1 MRRLLSNESENR
13 RKLQLLSAIII
24 ITGYLILYAVFQI
37 TSDSEKHNISQEADK
52 VMDFLQS
59 SCQKYD
65 DYQLGNQVENLQN
78 LQLKAENLRRYLN
91 DIVLSSNDQLAQFE
105 EDQSLTGIWIL
116 DADLNTEYYADRDQ
130 MERSNLLEQ
139 ILSEDN
145 VANVQQYP
153 QKSYAERIVLD
164 DISYDYVI
172 ISREDRDGVI
182 ICYEDVTADD
192 EDMSEFSLN
201 SLLSGD
207 SFRNNAIIVITDGKQ
222 ILCSNAKEQVGR
234 MMEKCPAV
242 DIEDGEAS
250 DSDHGM
256 FQMNSNGDNWYGKH
270 GIYRDYYL
278 YVFYKD
284 SDVFSDRQ
292 PVVVITL
299 ALYIFGCLSLIILV
313 QYIRRSK
320 MKRKEKEYHLI
331 NVIASIYSA
340 NLALYPEDNIWKPIV
355 MSKRLEKVISHITQ
369 ADRML
374 DAFNRERVASAYQ
387 EAFGEFL
394 KLKDLEERLGDRRFI
409 GYTFEDVEGLWYQTL
424 LIPQKSEQDDH
435 KQIVMLVIRD
445 VSEQKR
451 KEMTYQEDLRV
462 TAEEAE
468 RANAVKT
475 DFLKRMSHD
484 IRTPING
491 IRGMVNVG
499 KNHIHDVDKID
510 ECLDEIM
517 RSSDMLV
524 DLVNNVLNMSKLESG
539 GIQLTEEAFDL
550 QEMLDDVKRFVNV
563 QAEQK
568 QISLQID
575 AAEVEHYHLIG
586 SPLHIR
592 QIFQN
597 IIENAVK
604 FNMDSG
610 SVNVVCRELA
620 SDEKNTVELE
630 MVCADTG
637 IGMSEEFQ
645 KHVFEAFVQ
654 EDTSARTTYS
664 GIGLG
669 LAITKKL
676 VNCMDG
682 EISFESERGIGTV
695 FTVKLPVQ
703 IDRAYYQLS
712 EKKDPLQ
719 VMKGLR
725 ILLVEDNELNMEIT
739 KYIMTEQG
747 AVVTEAWNGKEAVDI
762 YESCESGTFDVILM
776 DIMMPVMNGL
786 EAARCIRASEKED
799 AQSIP
804 IIAVSAN
811 AFDDDI
817 AQSLAAGMNMH
828 LAKPL
833 EFQKVIEAI
842 AALVVQ

>member
-1 MRRLLSNESENR
+1 MRRLLSNESKNR
-13 RKLQLLSAIII
+13 RKLQLLSAIMI

-37 TSDSEKHNISQEADK
+37 TSNSEKRNISQEADE
-52 VMDFLQS
+52 VLEFLQS

-78 LQLKAENLRRYLN
+78 LQLKAENLCRYLN

-145 VANVQQYP
+145 AANVQQYP

-164 DISYDYVI
+164 DSSYDYVI
-172 ISREDRDGVI
+172 IAREDRDGVI

-222 ILCSNAKEQVGR
+222 VLCSNAKEQVGR

-256 FQMNSNGDNWYGKH
+256 FQMTSNGDNWYGKH
-270 GIYRDYYL
+270 DIYREYYL

-292 PVVVITL
+292 PVVVMTL
-299 ALYIFGCLSLIILV
+299 ALYIFGCLSLTILA
-313 QYIRRSK
+313 QYIRRTK

-340 NLALYPEDNIWKPIV
+340 NLALYPEENIWKPIV

-374 DAFNRERVASAYQ
+374 DTFNRERVAPAYQ

-409 GYTFEDVEGLWYQTL
+409 GYTFEDVEGLWYQAL
-424 LIPQKSEQDDH
+424 LIPQKFEQDDH

-484 IRTPING
+484 MRTPING
-491 IRGMVNVG
+491 IRGLVNVG
-499 KNHIHDVDKID
+499 KNHIHDVDKIE

-550 QEMLDDVKRFVNV
+550 QEMLDDVERFVNV
-563 QAEQK
+563 QAERK
-568 QISLQID
+568 QISLQINS
-575 AAEVEHYHLIG
+575 AEVEHYHLIG

-610 SVNVVCRELA
+610 SVNVVCRELV
-620 SDEKNTVELE
+620 SDENTVELE

-645 KHVFEAFVQ
+645 KHVFEAFTQ

-676 VNCMDG
+676 VNCMNG
-682 EISFESERGIGTV
+682 EVSFESERGIGTV

-719 VMKGLR
+719 VMKGLQ

-739 KYIMTEQG
+739 EYMMTEQG
-747 AVVTEAWNGKEAVDI
+747 AVVTEAWNGKEAADI

-804 IIAVSAN
+804 IIALSAN

>member
-1 MRRLLSNESENR
+1 MRRLLSNESKNR
-13 RKLQLLSAIII
+13 RKLQLLSAIMI

-37 TSDSEKHNISQEADK
+37 TSNSEKRNISQEADE
-52 VMDFLQS
+52 VMEFLQS
-59 SCQKYD
+59 SCRKYD

-78 LQLKAENLRRYLN
+78 LQLKAENLCRYLN

-145 VANVQQYP
+145 AANVQQYP

-164 DISYDYVI
+164 DSSYDYVI
-172 ISREDRDGVI
+172 IAREDRDGVI

-222 ILCSNAKEQVGR
+222 VLCSNAKEQVGR

-270 GIYRDYYL
+270 DIYREYYL

-284 SDVFSDRQ
+284 SDVFSNRQ
-292 PVVVITL
+292 SVVVTTL
-299 ALYIFGCLSLIILV
+299 ALYIFGCLSLIILA
-313 QYIRRSK
+313 QYIRRTK

-340 NLALYPEDNIWKPIV
+340 NLALYPEENIWKPIV

-374 DAFNRERVASAYQ
+374 DTFNRERVAPAYQ

-409 GYTFEDVEGLWYQTL
+409 GYTFEDVEGLWYQAL
-424 LIPQKSEQDDH
+424 LIPQKFEQDDH

-484 IRTPING
+484 MRTPING
-491 IRGMVNVG
+491 IRGLANVG
-499 KNHIHDVDKID
+499 KNHIHDVDKIE

-550 QEMLDDVKRFVNV
+550 QEMLDDVERFVNV
-563 QAEQK
+563 QAERK
-568 QISLQID
+568 QISLQINS
-575 AAEVEHYHLIG
+575 AEVEHYHLIG

-610 SVNVVCRELA
+610 SVNVVCRELV
-620 SDEKNTVELE
+620 SDENTVELE

-645 KHVFEAFVQ
+645 KHVFEAFTQ

-676 VNCMDG
+676 VNCMNG
-682 EISFESERGIGTV
+682 EVSFESERGIGTV

-719 VMKGLR
+719 VMKGLQ

-739 KYIMTEQG
+739 EYMLTEQG
-747 AVVTEAWNGKEAVDI
+747 AVVTEAWNGKEAADI

-804 IIAVSAN
+804 IIALSAN

>member
-13 RKLQLLSAIII
+13 RKLQLLSAIMII
-24 ITGYLILYAVFQI
+24 IGYLILYAVFQI
-37 TSDSEKHNISQEADK
+37 TSNSEKHNISREADD
-52 VMDFLQS
+52 VMEFLQS

-65 DYQLGNQVENLQN
+65 DYQLGNQIENLQN
-78 LQLKAENLRRYLN
+78 LQLKAENLCRYLN

-116 DADLNTEYYADRDQ
+116 DADLNTEYYADHDQ
-130 MERSNLLEQ
+130 VERSNLLEQ

-145 VANVQQYP
+145 AANVLQYP

-172 ISREDRDGVI
+172 IAREDRDGVI
-182 ICYEDVTADD
+182 ICYEDVTTDD

-222 ILCSNAKEQVGR
+222 VLCSNAKEQVGR
-234 MMEKCPAV
+234 MMEKCPVAGL
-242 DIEDGEAS
+242 EDGEAS
-250 DSDHGM
+250 DYDHGM

-270 GIYRDYYL
+270 DIYREYYL

-292 PVVVITL
+292 PVMIITL
-299 ALYIFGCLSLIILV
+299 ALYVFGCLSLIILM
-313 QYIRRSK
+313 QYIKRSK

-340 NLALYPEDNIWKPIV
+340 NLALYPEENIWKPIV
-355 MSKRLEKVISHITQ
+355 MSKRLEKVIGHITQ

-374 DAFNRERVASAYQ
+374 DAFNRERVAPAYQ

-409 GYTFEDVEGLWYQTL
+409 GYTFEDVEGLWYQAL

-491 IRGMVNVG
+491 IRGLVNVG
-499 KNHIHDVDKID
+499 KSHIHDVDKID

-563 QAEQK
+563 QAERK

-620 SDEKNTVELE
+620 SDENIVELE

-682 EISFESERGIGTV
+682 EISFESKQGIGTV

-703 IDRAYYQLS
+703 IDRAYYQPA

-719 VMKGLR
+719 VMKGLQ

-762 YESCESGTFDVILM
+762 YESCKSGTFDVILM
-776 DIMMPVMNGL
+776 DIMMPVMNGV

-799 AQSIP
+799 AKSIP

>member
-1 MRRLLSNESENR
+1 MRRLLSNESKNR

-24 ITGYLILYAVFQI
+24 ITGYLILYVVFQI
-37 TSDSEKHNISQEADK
+37 TSNSEKHNISQEADE
-52 VMDFLQS
+52 VLEFLQS

-65 DYQLGNQVENLQN
+65 DYQLGNQVDNLQN
-78 LQLKAENLRRYLN
+78 LQLKAENLCRYLN

-164 DISYDYVI
+164 DSSYDYVI
-172 ISREDRDGVI
+172 IAREDRDGVI

-222 ILCSNAKEQVGR
+222 VLCSNAKEQVGR

-270 GIYRDYYL
+270 DIYREYYL

-292 PVVVITL
+292 PIMVMTL
-299 ALYIFGCLSLIILV
+299 ALYVFGCLSLIILV

-374 DAFNRERVASAYQ
+374 DTFNRERVAPAYQ

-409 GYTFEDVEGLWYQTL
+409 GYTFEDVEGIWYQAL
-424 LIPQKSEQDDH
+424 LIPQKFEQDEH

-491 IRGMVNVG
+491 IRGLVNVG
-499 KNHIHDVDKID
+499 KNHIHDVDKIE

-550 QEMLDDVKRFVNV
+550 QEMLDDVKRFVNM
-563 QAEQK
+563 QAERK
-568 QISLQID
+568 QISLQINST
-575 AAEVEHYHLIG
+575 EVEHYHLIG

-620 SDEKNTVELE
+620 RDENTVELE

-719 VMKGLR
+719 VMKGLQ

-739 KYIMTEQG
+739 EYMLTEQG
-747 AVVTEAWNGKEAVDI
+747 AVVTEAWNGKEAADI

>member
-13 RKLQLLSAIII
+13 RKLQLLSVIMI

-37 TSDSEKHNISQEADK
+37 TSNSEKHNISREADD
-52 VMDFLQS
+52 VMEFLQS

-78 LQLKAENLRRYLN
+78 LQLKAENLCRYLN

-116 DADLNTEYYADRDQ
+116 DANLNTEYYADHDQ
-130 MERSNLLEQ
+130 VERSNLLEQ

-222 ILCSNAKEQVGR
+222 VLCSNAKEQVGR
-234 MMEKCPAV
+234 MMEKCPAAN
-242 DIEDGEAS
+242 IEDGEAS
-250 DSDHGM
+250 YSDYGM

-270 GIYRDYYL
+270 DIYREYYL

-292 PVVVITL
+292 SVMIITL
-299 ALYIFGCLSLIILV
+299 ALYVFGCLSLIILV
-313 QYIRRSK
+313 QYIRKSK

-340 NLALYPEDNIWKPIV
+340 NLALYPEENIWKPIV

-374 DAFNRERVASAYQ
+374 DTFNRERVAPAYQ

-409 GYTFEDVEGLWYQTL
+409 GYTFEDVEGLWYQAL
-424 LIPQKSEQDDH
+424 LIPQKFEQDDH

-491 IRGMVNVG
+491 IRGLVNVG
-499 KNHIHDVDKID
+499 KKHIHDVDKIE

-550 QEMLDDVKRFVNV
+550 QEMLNDVERFVNV
-563 QAEQK
+563 QAERK
-568 QISLQID
+568 QISLQINST
-575 AAEVEHYHLIG
+575 EVEHYHLIG

-620 SDEKNTVELE
+620 RDENTVELE

-703 IDRAYYQLS
+703 IDRTYYQLS
-712 EKKDPLQ
+712 EKKDPSQ

-739 KYIMTEQG
+739 KYMMTEQG
-747 AVVTEAWNGKEAVDI
+747 AVVTEAWNGKEAADI

-786 EAARCIRASEKED
+786 EAARCIRASEKAD

-804 IIAVSAN
+804 IIAISAN
-811 AFDDDI
+811 AFGDDI
-817 AQSLAAGMNMH
+817 AQSMAAGMNMH

>member
-13 RKLQLLSAIII
+13 RKLQLLSAIMI

-37 TSDSEKHNISQEADK
+37 TSNSEKHNISREADD
-52 VMDFLQS
+52 VMEFLQS

-65 DYQLGNQVENLQN
+65 DYQLGNQIENLQN
-78 LQLKAENLRRYLN
+78 LQLKAENLCRYLN

-116 DADLNTEYYADRDQ
+116 DADLNTEYYADQDQ
-130 MERSNLLEQ
+130 VERSNLLEQ

-145 VANVQQYP
+145 AANVLQYP

-172 ISREDRDGVI
+172 IAREDRDGVI
-182 ICYEDVTADD
+182 ICYEDVTTDD

-207 SFRNNAIIVITDGKQ
+207 SFRNNAIIVVTDGKQ
-222 ILCSNAKEQVGR
+222 VLCSNAKEQVGR
-234 MMEKCPAV
+234 MMEKCPAA

-250 DSDHGM
+250 DSDYGM

-270 GIYRDYYL
+270 DIYREYYL

-292 PVVVITL
+292 PVMIITL
-299 ALYIFGCLSLIILV
+299 ALYVFGCLSLIILM
-313 QYIRRSK
+313 QYIKRSK

-340 NLALYPEDNIWKPIV
+340 NLALYPEENIWKPIV
-355 MSKRLEKVISHITQ
+355 MSKRLEKVIGHITQ

-374 DAFNRERVASAYQ
+374 DAFNRERVAPAYQ

-409 GYTFEDVEGLWYQTL
+409 GYTFEDVEGLWYQAL
-424 LIPQKSEQDDH
+424 LIPQKYEQDNH

-451 KEMTYQEDLRV
+451 KEMTYQEELRV

-475 DFLKRMSHD
+475 DFLRRMSHD

-491 IRGMVNVG
+491 IRGLVNVG
-499 KNHIHDVDKID
+499 KNHIHDVDKIE

-563 QAEQK
+563 QAERK

-610 SVNVVCRELA
+610 SINVVCRELA
-620 SDEKNTVELE
+620 SDENIAELE

-676 VNCMDG
+676 VNCMNG
-682 EISFESERGIGTV
+682 EISFESKQGIGTV

-703 IDRAYYQLS
+703 IDRAYYQLA

-719 VMKGLR
+719 VMKGLQ

-739 KYIMTEQG
+739 EYIMTEQG

-786 EAARCIRASEKED
+786 EAARCIRESEKED

-804 IIAVSAN
+804 IIAISAN
-811 AFDDDI
+811 AFNDDI

>member
-1 MRRLLSNESENR
+1 MHRLLSNESENR
-13 RKLQLLSAIII
+13 RKLQLLSAIMI

-37 TSDSEKHNISQEADK
+37 TSNSEKHNISQEADE
-52 VMDFLQS
+52 VLEFLQS

-78 LQLKAENLRRYLN
+78 LQLKAENLCRYLN

-116 DADLNTEYYADRDQ
+116 DADLNTEYYADQDQ
-130 MERSNLLEQ
+130 VERSNLLEQ

-145 VANVQQYP
+145 AANVLQYP

-172 ISREDRDGVI
+172 IAREDRDGVI
-182 ICYEDVTADD
+182 ICYEEVTTDD

-222 ILCSNAKEQVGR
+222 VLCSNAKEQVGR
-234 MMEKCPAV
+234 MMEKCPAAN
-242 DIEDGEAS
+242 IEDGEAS
-250 DSDHGM
+250 DSDYGM

-270 GIYRDYYL
+270 DIYREYYL

-292 PVVVITL
+292 SVMIITL
-299 ALYIFGCLSLIILV
+299 ALYVFGCLSLIILV
-313 QYIRRSK
+313 QYIRKSK

-340 NLALYPEDNIWKPIV
+340 NLALYPEENIWKPIV

-374 DAFNRERVASAYQ
+374 DTFNRERVAPAYQ

-394 KLKDLEERLGDRRFI
+394 KLKDLKERLGDRRFI
-409 GYTFEDVEGLWYQTL
+409 GYTFEDVEGLWYQAL
-424 LIPQKSEQDDH
+424 LIPQKYEQDNH

-491 IRGMVNVG
+491 IRGLVNVG
-499 KNHIHDVDKID
+499 KNHIHDVDKIA

-550 QEMLDDVKRFVNV
+550 QEMLNDVERFVNV
-563 QAEQK
+563 QAERK
-568 QISLQID
+568 QISLQINST
-575 AAEVEHYHLIG
+575 EVEHYHLIG

-620 SDEKNTVELE
+620 RDENTVELE

-676 VNCMDG
+676 VNCMNG
-682 EISFESERGIGTV
+682 EISFESKQGIGTV

-703 IDRAYYQLS
+703 IDRAYYQLA

-719 VMKGLR
+719 VMKGLQ

-739 KYIMTEQG
+739 EYIMTEQG

-786 EAARCIRASEKED
+786 EAARCIRESEKED

-804 IIAVSAN
+804 IIAISAN
-811 AFDDDI
+811 AFNDDI

>member
-1 MRRLLSNESENR
+1 MRRLLSNESKNR
-13 RKLQLLSAIII
+13 RKLQLLSAIMI

-37 TSDSEKHNISQEADK
+37 TSNSEKRNISQEADE
-52 VMDFLQS
+52 VLEFLQS

-78 LQLKAENLRRYLN
+78 LQLKAENLCRYLN
-91 DIVLSSNDQLAQFE
+91 DIVLSSNDQLVQFE

-130 MERSNLLEQ
+130 VERSNLLEQ

-172 ISREDRDGVI
+172 IAREDRDGVI

-222 ILCSNAKEQVGR
+222 VLCSNAKEQVGR

-256 FQMNSNGDNWYGKH
+256 FQMTSNGDNWYGKH
-270 GIYRDYYL
+270 DIYREYYL

-292 PVVVITL
+292 PVVVMTL
-299 ALYIFGCLSLIILV
+299 ALYIFGCLSLTILA
-313 QYIRRSK
+313 QYIRRTK

-340 NLALYPEDNIWKPIV
+340 NLALYPEENIWKPIV
-355 MSKRLEKVISHITQ
+355 ISKRLEKVISHITQ

-374 DAFNRERVASAYQ
+374 DTFNRERVAPAYQ

-409 GYTFEDVEGLWYQTL
+409 GYTFEDVEGLWYQAL
-424 LIPQKSEQDDH
+424 LIPQKFEQDDH

-484 IRTPING
+484 MRTPING
-491 IRGMVNVG
+491 IRGLANVG
-499 KNHIHDVDKID
+499 KNHIHDVDKIE

-550 QEMLDDVKRFVNV
+550 QEMLDDVERFVNV
-563 QAEQK
+563 QAERK
-568 QISLQID
+568 QISLQINS
-575 AAEVEHYHLIG
+575 AEVEHYHLIG

-610 SVNVVCRELA
+610 SVNVVCREFV
-620 SDEKNTVELE
+620 SDENTVELE

-645 KHVFEAFVQ
+645 KHVFEAFTQ

-676 VNCMDG
+676 VNCMNG
-682 EISFESERGIGTV
+682 EVSFESERGIGTV

-719 VMKGLR
+719 VMKGLQ

-739 KYIMTEQG
+739 EYMMTEQG
-747 AVVTEAWNGKEAVDI
+747 AVVTEAWNGKEAADI

-804 IIAVSAN
+804 IIALSAN

>member
-1 MRRLLSNESENR
+1 MRRLLSNESKNR
-13 RKLQLLSAIII
+13 RKLQLLSAIMI

-37 TSDSEKHNISQEADK
+37 TSNSEKRNISQEADE
-52 VMDFLQS
+52 VLEFLQS

-78 LQLKAENLRRYLN
+78 LQLKAENLCRYLN

-130 MERSNLLEQ
+130 VERSNLLEQ

-164 DISYDYVI
+164 DSSYDYVI
-172 ISREDRDGVI
+172 IAREDRDGVI

-222 ILCSNAKEQVGR
+222 VLCSNAKEQVGR

-256 FQMNSNGDNWYGKH
+256 FQMTSNGDNWYGKH
-270 GIYRDYYL
+270 DIYREYYL

-292 PVVVITL
+292 PVVVMTL
-299 ALYIFGCLSLIILV
+299 ALYIFGCLSLTILA
-313 QYIRRSK
+313 QYIRRTK

-340 NLALYPEDNIWKPIV
+340 NLALYPEENIWKPIV

-374 DAFNRERVASAYQ
+374 DTFNRERVAPAYQ

-409 GYTFEDVEGLWYQTL
+409 GYTFEDVEGLWYQAL
-424 LIPQKSEQDDH
+424 LIPQKFEQDDH

-484 IRTPING
+484 MRTPING
-491 IRGMVNVG
+491 IRGLANVG
-499 KNHIHDVDKID
+499 KNHIHDVDKIE

-550 QEMLDDVKRFVNV
+550 QEMLDDVERFVNV
-563 QAEQK
+563 QAERK
-568 QISLQID
+568 QISLQINS
-575 AAEVEHYHLIG
+575 AEVEHYHLIG

-610 SVNVVCRELA
+610 SVNVVCREFV
-620 SDEKNTVELE
+620 SDENTVELE

-645 KHVFEAFVQ
+645 KHVFEAFTQ

-676 VNCMDG
+676 VNCMNG
-682 EISFESERGIGTV
+682 EVSFESERGIGTV

-719 VMKGLR
+719 VMKGLQ

-739 KYIMTEQG
+739 EYMMTEQG
-747 AVVTEAWNGKEAVDI
+747 AVVTEAWNGKEAADI
-762 YESCESGTFDVILM
+762 YESCESGKFDVILM

-804 IIAVSAN
+804 IIALSAN

>member
-1 MRRLLSNESENR
+1 MRRLQSNESKNR
-13 RKLQLLSAIII
+13 RKLQLLSAIMI

-37 TSDSEKHNISQEADK
+37 TSNSEKRNISQKADE
-52 VMDFLQS
+52 VLEFLQS

-65 DYQLGNQVENLQN
+65 DYQLGNQVESLQN
-78 LQLKAENLRRYLN
+78 LQLKAENLCRYLN

-145 VANVQQYP
+145 VANVQKYP

-172 ISREDRDGVI
+172 IAREDRDGVI

-192 EDMSEFSLN
+192 DDMSEFSLN

-207 SFRNNAIIVITDGKQ
+207 SFRNNAIIVVTDGKQ
-222 ILCSNAKEQVGR
+222 VLCSNAKEQVGQ
-234 MMEKCPAV
+234 MMEKCPAA
-242 DIEDGEAS
+242 DIENGEAS

-270 GIYRDYYL
+270 DIYRDYYL

-284 SDVFSDRQ
+284 SDVFCDRQ

-299 ALYIFGCLSLIILV
+299 ALYVFGCLSLIILV

-340 NLALYPEDNIWKPIV
+340 NLALYPEENIWKPIV

-374 DAFNRERVASAYQ
+374 DTFNRERVAPAYQ
-387 EAFGEFL
+387 KAFGEFL

-409 GYTFEDVEGLWYQTL
+409 GYTFEDVEGLWYQAL
-424 LIPQKSEQDDH
+424 LIPQKYEQDDH

-451 KEMTYQEDLRV
+451 KEMTYQEELRV

-475 DFLKRMSHD
+475 DFLRRMSHD

-491 IRGMVNVG
+491 IRGLVNVS
-499 KNHIHDVDKID
+499 KNHIHDVDKIE

-550 QEMLDDVKRFVNV
+550 QEMLDDVERFVNV
-563 QAEQK
+563 QAERK
-568 QISLQID
+568 QISLQIN

-610 SVNVVCRELA
+610 SVNVVCRELV
-620 SDEKNTVELE
+620 SDENTVELE

-645 KHVFEAFVQ
+645 KHVFEAFTQ

-676 VNCMDG
+676 VNCMNG

-739 KYIMTEQG
+739 EYMMTEQG
-747 AVVTEAWNGKEAVDI
+747 AVVTEAWNGKEAADI
-762 YESCESGTFDVILM
+762 YESCEAGTFDVILM

-786 EAARCIRASEKED
+786 EAARCIRASEKAD

-804 IIAVSAN
+804 IIAISAN
-811 AFDDDI
+811 AFGDDI
-817 AQSLAAGMNMH
+817 AQSMAAGMNMH

>member
-13 RKLQLLSAIII
+13 RKLQLLSAIMII
-24 ITGYLILYAVFQI
+24 IGYLILYTVFQI
-37 TSDSEKHNISQEADK
+37 TSNSEKHSISREADD
-52 VMDFLQS
+52 VMEFLQS

-65 DYQLGNQVENLQN
+65 DYQLGNQIENLQN
-78 LQLKAENLRRYLN
+78 LQLKAENLCRYLN
-91 DIVLSSNDQLAQFE
+91 DIVLSSNDQVTQFE

-116 DADLNTEYYADRDQ
+116 DADLNTEYYADQDQ
-130 MERSNLLEQ
+130 VERSNLLEQ

-145 VANVQQYP
+145 AANVLQYP

-172 ISREDRDGVI
+172 IAREDRDGVI
-182 ICYEDVTADD
+182 ICYEDVTTDD

-222 ILCSNAKEQVGR
+222 VLCSNAKEQVGR
-234 MMEKCPAV
+234 MMEKCPAAN
-242 DIEDGEAS
+242 IEDGEAS
-250 DSDHGM
+250 DSDYGM

-270 GIYRDYYL
+270 DIYREYYL

-292 PVVVITL
+292 PVMIITL
-299 ALYIFGCLSLIILV
+299 ALYVFGCLSLIILM
-313 QYIRRSK
+313 QYIKRSK

-340 NLALYPEDNIWKPIV
+340 NLALYPEENIWKPIV
-355 MSKRLEKVISHITQ
+355 MSKRLEKVIGHITQ

-374 DAFNRERVASAYQ
+374 DAFNRERVAPAYQ

-409 GYTFEDVEGLWYQTL
+409 GYTFEDVEGLWYQAL
-424 LIPQKSEQDDH
+424 LIPQKFEQDDH

-491 IRGMVNVG
+491 IRGLVNVG
-499 KNHIHDVDKID
+499 KNHIHDVDKIE

-550 QEMLDDVKRFVNV
+550 QEMLNDVERFVNV

-620 SDEKNTVELE
+620 SDENIVELE

-682 EISFESERGIGTV
+682 EISFESKQGIGTV

-703 IDRAYYQLS
+703 IDRAYYQPA

-719 VMKGLR
+719 VMKGLQ

-762 YESCESGTFDVILM
+762 YESCKSGTFDVILM
-776 DIMMPVMNGL
+776 DIMMPVMNGV

-799 AQSIP
+799 AKSIP

>member
-1 MRRLLSNESENR
+1 MRRLLSNESKNR
-13 RKLQLLSAIII
+13 RKLQLLSAIMI

-37 TSDSEKHNISQEADK
+37 TSNSEKRNISQEADE
-52 VMDFLQS
+52 VLEFLQS

-78 LQLKAENLRRYLN
+78 LQLKAENLCRYLN

-130 MERSNLLEQ
+130 VERSNLLEQ

-164 DISYDYVI
+164 DSSYDYVI
-172 ISREDRDGVI
+172 IAREDRDGVI

-222 ILCSNAKEQVGR
+222 VLCSNAKEQVGR

-256 FQMNSNGDNWYGKH
+256 FQMTSNGDNWYGKH
-270 GIYRDYYL
+270 DIYREYYL

-284 SDVFSDRQ
+284 SDVFSNRQ
-292 PVVVITL
+292 SVVVMTL
-299 ALYIFGCLSLIILV
+299 ALYVFGCLSLIILA
-313 QYIRRSK
+313 QYIRRTK

-340 NLALYPEDNIWKPIV
+340 NLALYPEENIWKPIV

-374 DAFNRERVASAYQ
+374 DTFNRERVAPAYQ

-409 GYTFEDVEGLWYQTL
+409 GYTFEDVEGLWYQAL
-424 LIPQKSEQDDH
+424 LIPQKFEQDDH

-484 IRTPING
+484 MRTPING
-491 IRGMVNVG
+491 IRGLANVG
-499 KNHIHDVDKID
+499 KNHIHDVDKIE

-550 QEMLDDVKRFVNV
+550 QEMLDDVERFVNV
-563 QAEQK
+563 QAERK
-568 QISLQID
+568 QISLQINS
-575 AAEVEHYHLIG
+575 AEVEHYHLIG

-610 SVNVVCRELA
+610 SVNVVCREFV
-620 SDEKNTVELE
+620 SDENTVELE

-645 KHVFEAFVQ
+645 KHVFEAFTQ

-676 VNCMDG
+676 VNCMNG
-682 EISFESERGIGTV
+682 EVSFESERGIGTV

-719 VMKGLR
+719 VMKGLQ

-739 KYIMTEQG
+739 EYMMTEQG
-747 AVVTEAWNGKEAVDI
+747 AVVTEAWNGKEAADI

-804 IIAVSAN
+804 IIALSAN

>member
-13 RKLQLLSAIII
+13 RKLQLLSAIMII
-24 ITGYLILYAVFQI
+24 IGYLILYAVFQI
-37 TSDSEKHNISQEADK
+37 TSNSEKHNISREADD
-52 VMDFLQS
+52 VMEFLQS

-65 DYQLGNQVENLQN
+65 DYQLGNQIENLQN
-78 LQLKAENLRRYLN
+78 LQLKAENLCRYLN

-116 DADLNTEYYADRDQ
+116 DADLNTEYYADHDQ
-130 MERSNLLEQ
+130 VERSNLLEQ

-145 VANVQQYP
+145 AANVLQYP

-172 ISREDRDGVI
+172 IAREDRDGVI
-182 ICYEDVTADD
+182 ICYEDVTTDD

-222 ILCSNAKEQVGR
+222 VLCSNAKEQVGR
-234 MMEKCPAV
+234 MMEKCPVAG
-242 DIEDGEAS
+242 IEDGEAS
-250 DSDHGM
+250 DYDHGM

-270 GIYRDYYL
+270 DIYREYYL

-292 PVVVITL
+292 PVMIITL
-299 ALYIFGCLSLIILV
+299 ALYVFGCLSLIILM
-313 QYIRRSK
+313 QYIKRSK

-340 NLALYPEDNIWKPIV
+340 NLALYPEENIWKPIV
-355 MSKRLEKVISHITQ
+355 MSKRLEKVIGHITQ

-374 DAFNRERVASAYQ
+374 DAFNRERVAPAYQ

-409 GYTFEDVEGLWYQTL
+409 GYTFEDVEGLWYQAL

-491 IRGMVNVG
+491 IRGLVNVG

-563 QAEQK
+563 QAERK

-620 SDEKNTVELE
+620 SDENIVELE

-682 EISFESERGIGTV
+682 EISFESKQGIGTV

-703 IDRAYYQLS
+703 IDRAYYQPA

-719 VMKGLR
+719 VMKGLQ

-762 YESCESGTFDVILM
+762 YESCKSGTFDVILM
-776 DIMMPVMNGL
+776 DIMMPVMNGV

-799 AQSIP
+799 AKSIP

>member
-1 MRRLLSNESENR
+1 MRRLLSNESKNR

-24 ITGYLILYAVFQI
+24 ITGYLILYVVFQI
-37 TSDSEKHNISQEADK
+37 TSNSEKHNISQEADE
-52 VMDFLQS
+52 VLEFLQS

-65 DYQLGNQVENLQN
+65 DYQLGNQVDNLQN
-78 LQLKAENLRRYLN
+78 LQLKAENLCRYLN

-164 DISYDYVI
+164 DSSYDYVI
-172 ISREDRDGVI
+172 IAREDRDGVI

-222 ILCSNAKEQVGR
+222 VLCSNAKEQVGR

-270 GIYRDYYL
+270 DIYREYYL

-292 PVVVITL
+292 PIMVMTL
-299 ALYIFGCLSLIILV
+299 ALYVFGCLSLIILV

-369 ADRML
+369 ADQML
-374 DAFNRERVASAYQ
+374 DTFNRERVAPAYQ

-409 GYTFEDVEGLWYQTL
+409 GYTFEDVEGLWYQAL
-424 LIPQKSEQDDH
+424 LIPQKFEQDDH

-491 IRGMVNVG
+491 IRGLVNVG
-499 KNHIHDVDKID
+499 KNHIHDVDKIE

-550 QEMLDDVKRFVNV
+550 QEMLDDVKRFVNM
-563 QAEQK
+563 QAERK
-568 QISLQID
+568 QISLQINST
-575 AAEVEHYHLIG
+575 EVEHYHLIG

-620 SDEKNTVELE
+620 RDENTVELE

-703 IDRAYYQLS
+703 IDRTYYQLS
-712 EKKDPLQ
+712 EKKDPSQ

-739 KYIMTEQG
+739 KYMMTEQG
-747 AVVTEAWNGKEAVDI
+747 AVVTEAWNGKEATDI

>member
-37 TSDSEKHNISQEADK
+37 TSDSEKHNISQKADE
-52 VMDFLQS
+52 VLEFLQS

-65 DYQLGNQVENLQN
+65 DYQLGNQVESLQN
-78 LQLKAENLRRYLN
+78 LQLKAENLCRYLN

-355 MSKRLEKVISHITQ
+355 MSKRLEKVIGHITQ

>member
-37 TSDSEKHNISQEADK
+37 TSDSEKHNISQEADE
-52 VMDFLQS
+52 VMNFLQS

-116 DADLNTEYYADRDQ
+116 DANLNTEYYADHDQ
-130 MERSNLLEQ
+130 VERSNLLEQ

-145 VANVQQYP
+145 AANVLRYP

-172 ISREDRDGVI
+172 IAREDRDGVI

-207 SFRNNAIIVITDGKQ
+207 SFRNNAIIVITDGKR

-234 MMEKCPAV
+234 MMEKCPVA

-250 DSDHGM
+250 DSDYGM

-270 GIYRDYYL
+270 DIYREYYL

-292 PVVVITL
+292 PIMIMTL
-299 ALYIFGCLSLIILV
+299 ALYVFGCLSLIILV
-313 QYIRRSK
+313 QYIKRSK

-340 NLALYPEDNIWKPIV
+340 NLALYPEENIWKPIV
-355 MSKRLEKVISHITQ
+355 MSKRLEKVIGHITQ

-374 DAFNRERVASAYQ
+374 DAFNREQVAPAYQ

-620 SDEKNTVELE
+620 SDENTVELE
-630 MVCADTG
+630 MVCTDTG

-682 EISFESERGIGTV
+682 EISFESKQGIGTV

-703 IDRAYYQLS
+703 IDRAYYQLA

-719 VMKGLR
+719 VMKGLQ

>member
-1 MRRLLSNESENR
+1 MRRLLSNESKNR
-13 RKLQLLSAIII
+13 RKLQLLSAIMI

-37 TSDSEKHNISQEADK
+37 TSNSEKRNISQKADE
-52 VMDFLQS
+52 VLEFLQS

-65 DYQLGNQVENLQN
+65 DYQLGNQVESLQN
-78 LQLKAENLRRYLN
+78 LQLKAENLCRYLN

-145 VANVQQYP
+145 VANVQKYP

-172 ISREDRDGVI
+172 IAREDRDGVI

-192 EDMSEFSLN
+192 DDMSEFSLN

-207 SFRNNAIIVITDGKQ
+207 SFRNNAIIVVTDGKQ
-222 ILCSNAKEQVGR
+222 VLCSNAKEQVGQ
-234 MMEKCPAV
+234 MMEKCPAA

-270 GIYRDYYL
+270 DIYRDYYL

-284 SDVFSDRQ
+284 SDVFCDRQ

-299 ALYIFGCLSLIILV
+299 ALYVFGCLSLIILV

-340 NLALYPEDNIWKPIV
+340 NLALYPEENIWKPIV

-374 DAFNRERVASAYQ
+374 DTFNRERVAPAYQ

-394 KLKDLEERLGDRRFI
+394 KLKDLKERLGDRRFI
-409 GYTFEDVEGLWYQTL
+409 GYTFEDVEGLWYQAL
-424 LIPQKSEQDDH
+424 LIPQKYEQDDH

-451 KEMTYQEDLRV
+451 KEMTYQEELRV

-475 DFLKRMSHD
+475 DFLRRMSHD

-491 IRGMVNVG
+491 IRGLVNVG
-499 KNHIHDVDKID
+499 KNHIHDVDKIE

-550 QEMLDDVKRFVNV
+550 QEMLDDVERFVNV
-563 QAEQK
+563 QAERK
-568 QISLQID
+568 QISLQINS
-575 AAEVEHYHLIG
+575 AEVEHYHLIG

-610 SVNVVCRELA
+610 SVNVVCRELV
-620 SDEKNTVELE
+620 SDENTVELE

-645 KHVFEAFVQ
+645 KHVFEAFTQ

-676 VNCMDG
+676 VNCMNG

-739 KYIMTEQG
+739 EYMMTEQG
-747 AVVTEAWNGKEAVDI
+747 AVVTEAWNGKEAADI
-762 YESCESGTFDVILM
+762 YESCEAGTFDVILM

-786 EAARCIRASEKED
+786 EAARCIRASEKAD

-804 IIAVSAN
+804 IIAISAN
-811 AFDDDI
+811 AFGDDI
-817 AQSLAAGMNMH
+817 AQSMAAGMNMH

>member
-13 RKLQLLSAIII
+13 RKLQLLSAIMI

-37 TSDSEKHNISQEADK
+37 TSNSEKHNISREADD
-52 VMDFLQS
+52 VMEFLQS

-65 DYQLGNQVENLQN
+65 DYQLGNQIENLQN
-78 LQLKAENLRRYLN
+78 LQLKAENLCRYLN

-116 DADLNTEYYADRDQ
+116 DADLNTEYYADQDQ
-130 MERSNLLEQ
+130 VERSNLLEQ

-145 VANVQQYP
+145 AANVLQYP

-172 ISREDRDGVI
+172 IAREDRDGVI
-182 ICYEDVTADD
+182 ICYEDVTTDD

-207 SFRNNAIIVITDGKQ
+207 SFRNNAIIVVTDGKQ
-222 ILCSNAKEQVGR
+222 VLCSNAKEQVGR
-234 MMEKCPAV
+234 MMEKCPAAN
-242 DIEDGEAS
+242 IEDGEAS
-250 DSDHGM
+250 DSDYGM

-270 GIYRDYYL
+270 DIYREYYL

-292 PVVVITL
+292 PVMIITL
-299 ALYIFGCLSLIILV
+299 ALYVFGCLSLIILM
-313 QYIRRSK
+313 QYIKRSK

-340 NLALYPEDNIWKPIV
+340 NLALYPEENIWKPIV

-374 DAFNRERVASAYQ
+374 DTFNRERVAPAYQ

-394 KLKDLEERLGDRRFI
+394 KLKDLKERLGDRRFI
-409 GYTFEDVEGLWYQTL
+409 GYTFEDVEGHWYQAL
-424 LIPQKSEQDDH
+424 LIPQKYEQDNH

-451 KEMTYQEDLRV
+451 KEMTYQEELRV

-475 DFLKRMSHD
+475 DFLRRMSHD

-491 IRGMVNVG
+491 IRGLVNVG
-499 KNHIHDVDKID
+499 KNHIHDVDKIA

-563 QAEQK
+563 QAERK

-575 AAEVEHYHLIG
+575 TAEVEHYHLIG

-620 SDEKNTVELE
+620 SDGNTVELE

-637 IGMSEEFQ
+637 IGKSEEFQ

-719 VMKGLR
+719 VMKGLQ

-739 KYIMTEQG
+739 EYIMTEQG

-762 YESCESGTFDVILM
+762 YESCESGSFDVILM

-804 IIAVSAN
+804 IIAISAN
-811 AFDDDI
+811 AFNDDI

>member
-1 MRRLLSNESENR
+1 MRRLLSNESKNR
-13 RKLQLLSAIII
+13 RKLQLLSAIMI

-37 TSDSEKHNISQEADK
+37 TSNSEKRNISQEADE
-52 VMDFLQS
+52 VLEFLQS

-78 LQLKAENLRRYLN
+78 LQLKAENLCRYLN

-130 MERSNLLEQ
+130 VERSNLLEQ

-172 ISREDRDGVI
+172 IAREDRDGVI

-222 ILCSNAKEQVGR
+222 VLCSNAKEQAGR

-256 FQMNSNGDNWYGKH
+256 FQMTSNGDNWYGKH
-270 GIYRDYYL
+270 DIYREYYL

-292 PVVVITL
+292 PVVVMTL
-299 ALYIFGCLSLIILV
+299 ALYIFGCLSLTILA
-313 QYIRRSK
+313 QYIRRTK

-340 NLALYPEDNIWKPIV
+340 NLALYPEENIWKPIV

-374 DAFNRERVASAYQ
+374 DTFNRERVAPAYQ

-409 GYTFEDVEGLWYQTL
+409 GYTFEDVEGLWYQAL
-424 LIPQKSEQDDH
+424 LIPQKFEQDDH

-484 IRTPING
+484 MRTPING
-491 IRGMVNVG
+491 IRGLANVG
-499 KNHIHDVDKID
+499 KNHIHDVDKIE

-550 QEMLDDVKRFVNV
+550 QEMLDDVERFVNV
-563 QAEQK
+563 QAERK
-568 QISLQID
+568 QISLQINST
-575 AAEVEHYHLIG
+575 EVEHYHLIG

-620 SDEKNTVELE
+620 RDENTVELE

-703 IDRAYYQLS
+703 IDRTYYQLS
-712 EKKDPLQ
+712 EKKDPSQ

-739 KYIMTEQG
+739 KYMMTEQG
-747 AVVTEAWNGKEAVDI
+747 AVVTEAWNGKEATDI

-817 AQSLAAGMNMH
+817 AQSLAAGMNIH

>member
-13 RKLQLLSAIII
+13 RKLQLLSAIMII
-24 ITGYLILYAVFQI
+24 IGYLILYAVFQI
-37 TSDSEKHNISQEADK
+37 TSNSEKHNISREADD
-52 VMDFLQS
+52 VMEFLQS

-65 DYQLGNQVENLQN
+65 DYQLGNQIENLQN
-78 LQLKAENLRRYLN
+78 LQLKAENLCRYLN
-91 DIVLSSNDQLAQFE
+91 DIVLSSNDQLVQFE

-116 DADLNTEYYADRDQ
+116 DADLNTEYYADHDQ
-130 MERSNLLEQ
+130 AERSNLLEQ

-145 VANVQQYP
+145 AANVLQYP

-172 ISREDRDGVI
+172 IAREDRDGVI
-182 ICYEDVTADD
+182 ICYEDVTTDD

-222 ILCSNAKEQVGR
+222 VLCSNAKEQVGR
-234 MMEKCPAV
+234 MMEKCPAAN
-242 DIEDGEAS
+242 IEDGEAS
-250 DSDHGM
+250 DSDYGM

-270 GIYRDYYL
+270 DIYREYYL

-292 PVVVITL
+292 PVMIITL
-299 ALYIFGCLSLIILV
+299 ALYVFGCLSLIVLM
-313 QYIRRSK
+313 QYIKRSK

-340 NLALYPEDNIWKPIV
+340 NLALYPEENIWKPIV
-355 MSKRLEKVISHITQ
+355 MSKRLEKVIGHITQ

-374 DAFNRERVASAYQ
+374 DAFNRERVAPAYQ

-491 IRGMVNVG
+491 IRGLVNVG

-620 SDEKNTVELE
+620 SDENIVELE

-682 EISFESERGIGTV
+682 EISFESKQGIGTV

-703 IDRAYYQLS
+703 IDRAYYQPA

-719 VMKGLR
+719 VMKGLQ

>member
-13 RKLQLLSAIII
+13 RKLQLLSVIMI

-37 TSDSEKHNISQEADK
+37 TSNSEKHNISREADD
-52 VMDFLQS
+52 VMEFLQS

-78 LQLKAENLRRYLN
+78 LQLKAENLCRYLN

-116 DADLNTEYYADRDQ
+116 DANLNTEYYADHDQ
-130 MERSNLLEQ
+130 VERSNLLEQ

-222 ILCSNAKEQVGR
+222 VLCSNAKEQVGR
-234 MMEKCPAV
+234 MMEKCPAAN
-242 DIEDGEAS
+242 IEDGEAS
-250 DSDHGM
+250 DSDYGM

-270 GIYRDYYL
+270 DIYREYYL

-292 PVVVITL
+292 SVMIITL
-299 ALYIFGCLSLIILV
+299 ALYVFGCLSLIILV
-313 QYIRRSK
+313 QYIRKSK

-340 NLALYPEDNIWKPIV
+340 NLALYPEENIWKPIV

-374 DAFNRERVASAYQ
+374 DTFNRERVAPAYQ

-394 KLKDLEERLGDRRFI
+394 KLKDLKERLGDRRFI
-409 GYTFEDVEGLWYQTL
+409 GYTFEDVEGLWYQAL
-424 LIPQKSEQDDH
+424 LIPQKYEQDNH

-451 KEMTYQEDLRV
+451 KEMTYQEELRV

-475 DFLKRMSHD
+475 DFLRRMSHD

-491 IRGMVNVG
+491 IRGLVNVG
-499 KNHIHDVDKID
+499 KNHIHDVDKIE

-550 QEMLDDVKRFVNV
+550 QEMLDDVERFVNV
-563 QAEQK
+563 QAERK
-568 QISLQID
+568 QISLQIN

-620 SDEKNTVELE
+620 SDGNTVELE

-719 VMKGLR
+719 VMKGLQ

-739 KYIMTEQG
+739 EYIMTEQG

-762 YESCESGTFDVILM
+762 YESCESGSFDVILM

-804 IIAVSAN
+804 IIAISAN
-811 AFDDDI
+811 AFNDDI

>member
-13 RKLQLLSAIII
+13 RKLQLLSAIMII
-24 ITGYLILYAVFQI
+24 IGYLILYAVFQI
-37 TSDSEKHNISQEADK
+37 TSNSEKHNISREADD
-52 VMDFLQS
+52 VMEFLQS

-65 DYQLGNQVENLQN
+65 DYQLGNQIENLQN
-78 LQLKAENLRRYLN
+78 LQLKAENLCRYLN
-91 DIVLSSNDQLAQFE
+91 DIVLSSNDQLVQFE

-116 DADLNTEYYADRDQ
+116 DADLNTEYYADHDQ
-130 MERSNLLEQ
+130 VERSNLLEQ

-145 VANVQQYP
+145 AANVLQYP

-172 ISREDRDGVI
+172 IAREDRDGVI
-182 ICYEDVTADD
+182 ICYEDVTTDD

-222 ILCSNAKEQVGR
+222 VLCSNAKEQVGR
-234 MMEKCPAV
+234 MMEKCPVAG
-242 DIEDGEAS
+242 IEDGEAS
-250 DSDHGM
+250 DYDHGM

-270 GIYRDYYL
+270 DIYREYYL

-292 PVVVITL
+292 PVMIITL
-299 ALYIFGCLSLIILV
+299 ALYVFGCLSLIVLM
-313 QYIRRSK
+313 QYIKRSK

-340 NLALYPEDNIWKPIV
+340 NLALYPEENIWKPIV
-355 MSKRLEKVISHITQ
+355 MSKRLEKVIGHITQ

-374 DAFNRERVASAYQ
+374 DAFNRERVAPAYQ

-409 GYTFEDVEGLWYQTL
+409 GYTFEDVEGLWYQAL

-491 IRGMVNVG
+491 IRGLVNVG

-620 SDEKNTVELE
+620 SDENIVELE

-682 EISFESERGIGTV
+682 EISFESKQGIGTV

-703 IDRAYYQLS
+703 IDRAYYQPA

-719 VMKGLR
+719 VMKGLQ

-762 YESCESGTFDVILM
+762 YESCKSGTFDVILM
-776 DIMMPVMNGL
+776 DIMMPVMNGV

-799 AQSIP
+799 AKSIP

>member
-1 MRRLLSNESENR
+1 MHRLLSNESDNR
-13 RKLQLLSAIII
+13 RKLQLLSAIMII
-24 ITGYLILYAVFQI
+24 IGYLILYAVFQI
-37 TSDSEKHNISQEADK
+37 TSNSEKHNISREADE
-52 VMDFLQS
+52 VLEFLQS

-78 LQLKAENLRRYLN
+78 LQLKAENLCRYLN

-116 DADLNTEYYADRDQ
+116 DADLNTEYYADHDQ
-130 MERSNLLEQ
+130 VERSNLLEQ

-222 ILCSNAKEQVGR
+222 VLCSNAKEQVGR
-234 MMEKCPAV
+234 MMEKCPAA

-270 GIYRDYYL
+270 DIYREYYL

-292 PVVVITL
+292 PVVVMTL
-299 ALYIFGCLSLIILV
+299 ALYVFGCLSLIILV
-313 QYIRRSK
+313 QYIRKSK

-331 NVIASIYSA
+331 NLIASIYST
-340 NLALYPEDNIWKPIV
+340 NLALYPEENIWKPIV
-355 MSKRLEKVISHITQ
+355 MSKRLEKVIGHITQ

-374 DAFNRERVASAYQ
+374 DTFNRERVAPAYQ

-394 KLKDLEERLGDRRFI
+394 KLKDLKERLGDRRFI
-409 GYTFEDVEGLWYQTL
+409 GYTFEDVEGLWYQAL
-424 LIPQKSEQDDH
+424 LIPQKYEQDDH

-451 KEMTYQEDLRV
+451 KEMTYQENLRV

-475 DFLKRMSHD
+475 DFLRRMSHD

-491 IRGMVNVG
+491 IRGLVNVG
-499 KNHIHDVDKID
+499 KNHIHDVDKIE

-550 QEMLDDVKRFVNV
+550 QEMLDDVERFVNV
-563 QAEQK
+563 QAERK
-568 QISLQID
+568 QISLQIN

-610 SVNVVCRELA
+610 SVNVVCREHV
-620 SDEKNTVELE
+620 SDENTVELE

-645 KHVFEAFVQ
+645 KHVFEAFTQ

-676 VNCMDG
+676 VNCMNG

-719 VMKGLR
+719 VMKGLQ

-739 KYIMTEQG
+739 EYMMTEQG
-747 AVVTEAWNGKEAVDI
+747 AVVTEAWNGKEAADI
-762 YESCESGTFDVILM
+762 YESCESGKFDVILM

-804 IIAVSAN
+804 IIAISAN

>member
-1 MRRLLSNESENR
+1 MRRLLSNESKNR
-13 RKLQLLSAIII
+13 RKLQLLSVIII

-37 TSDSEKHNISQEADK
+37 TSNSEKRNISQEADE
-52 VMDFLQS
+52 VLEFLQS

-78 LQLKAENLRRYLN
+78 LQLKAENLCRYLN
-91 DIVLSSNDQLAQFE
+91 DIVLSSNDQLVQFE

-130 MERSNLLEQ
+130 VERSNLLEQ

-145 VANVQQYP
+145 AANVQQYP

-164 DISYDYVI
+164 DSSYDYVI
-172 ISREDRDGVI
+172 IAREDRDGVI

-201 SLLSGD
+201 PLLSGD

-222 ILCSNAKEQVGR
+222 VLCSNAKEQAGR
-234 MMEKCPAV
+234 MMEKCPAA

-256 FQMNSNGDNWYGKH
+256 FQMTSNGDNWYGKH
-270 GIYRDYYL
+270 DIYREYYL

-284 SDVFSDRQ
+284 SDVFSNRQ
-292 PVVVITL
+292 SVVVMTL
-299 ALYIFGCLSLIILV
+299 ALYVFGCLSLIILA
-313 QYIRRSK
+313 QYIRRTK

-340 NLALYPEDNIWKPIV
+340 NLALYPEENIWKPIV
-355 MSKRLEKVISHITQ
+355 ISKRLEKVISHITQ

-374 DAFNRERVASAYQ
+374 DTFNRERVAPAYQ

-409 GYTFEDVEGLWYQTL
+409 GYTFEDVEGLWYQAL
-424 LIPQKSEQDDH
+424 LIPQKFEQDDH

-484 IRTPING
+484 MRTPING
-491 IRGMVNVG
+491 IRGLANVG
-499 KNHIHDVDKID
+499 KNHIHDVDKIE

-550 QEMLDDVKRFVNV
+550 QEMLDDVERFVNV
-563 QAEQK
+563 QAERK
-568 QISLQID
+568 QISLQINS
-575 AAEVEHYHLIG
+575 AEVEHYHLIG

-610 SVNVVCRELA
+610 SVNVVCREFV
-620 SDEKNTVELE
+620 SDENTVELE

-645 KHVFEAFVQ
+645 KHVFEAFTQ

-676 VNCMDG
+676 VNCMNG
-682 EISFESERGIGTV
+682 EVSFESERGIGTV

-719 VMKGLR
+719 VMKGLQ

-739 KYIMTEQG
+739 EYMMTEQG
-747 AVVTEAWNGKEAVDI
+747 AVVTEAWNGKEAADI

-804 IIAVSAN
+804 IIALSAN

>member
-1 MRRLLSNESENR
+1 MRRLLSNESKNR

-24 ITGYLILYAVFQI
+24 ITGYLILYVVFQI
-37 TSDSEKHNISQEADK
+37 TSNSEKHNISQEADE
-52 VMDFLQS
+52 VLEFLQS

-65 DYQLGNQVENLQN
+65 DYQLGNQVDNLQN
-78 LQLKAENLRRYLN
+78 LQLKAENLCRYLN

-164 DISYDYVI
+164 DSSYDYVI
-172 ISREDRDGVI
+172 IAREDRDGVI

-222 ILCSNAKEQVGR
+222 VLCSNAKEQVGR

-270 GIYRDYYL
+270 DIYREYYL

-292 PVVVITL
+292 PIMVMTL
-299 ALYIFGCLSLIILV
+299 ALYVFGCLSLIILV

-369 ADRML
+369 ADQML
-374 DAFNRERVASAYQ
+374 DTFNRERVALAYQ

-409 GYTFEDVEGLWYQTL
+409 GYTFEDVEGLWYQAL
-424 LIPQKSEQDDH
+424 LIPQKFEQDDH

-491 IRGMVNVG
+491 IRGLVNVG
-499 KNHIHDVDKID
+499 KNHIHDVDKIE
-510 ECLDEIM
+510 ECLNEIM

-550 QEMLDDVKRFVNV
+550 QEMLNDVERFVNV
-563 QAEQK
+563 QAERK
-568 QISLQID
+568 QISLQINST
-575 AAEVEHYHLIG
+575 EVEHYHLIG

-620 SDEKNTVELE
+620 RDENTVELE

-703 IDRAYYQLS
+703 IDRTYYQLS
-712 EKKDPLQ
+712 EKKDPSQ
-719 VMKGLR
+719 VMKGLQ

-739 KYIMTEQG
+739 EYMMTEQG
-747 AVVTEAWNGKEAVDI
+747 AVVTEAWNGKEAADI

-804 IIAVSAN
+804 IIALSAN

>member
-1 MRRLLSNESENR
+1 MRRLLSNESKNR

-24 ITGYLILYAVFQI
+24 ITGYLILYVVFQI
-37 TSDSEKHNISQEADK
+37 TSNSEKHNISQEADE
-52 VMDFLQS
+52 VLEFLQS

-65 DYQLGNQVENLQN
+65 DYQLGNQVDNLQN
-78 LQLKAENLRRYLN
+78 LQLKAENLCRYLN

-164 DISYDYVI
+164 DSSYDYVI
-172 ISREDRDGVI
+172 IAREDRDGVI

-222 ILCSNAKEQVGR
+222 VLCSNAKEQVGR

-270 GIYRDYYL
+270 DIYREYYL

-292 PVVVITL
+292 PIMVMTL
-299 ALYIFGCLSLIILV
+299 ALYVFGCLSLIILV

-369 ADRML
+369 ADQML
-374 DAFNRERVASAYQ
+374 DTFNRERVAPAYQ

-409 GYTFEDVEGLWYQTL
+409 GYTFEDVEGLWYQAL
-424 LIPQKSEQDDH
+424 LIPQKFEQDDY

-491 IRGMVNVG
+491 IRGLVNVG
-499 KNHIHDVDKID
+499 KNHIHDVDKIE

-550 QEMLDDVKRFVNV
+550 QEMLNDVERFVNV
-563 QAEQK
+563 QAERK
-568 QISLQID
+568 QISLQINST
-575 AAEVEHYHLIG
+575 EVEHYHLIG

-620 SDEKNTVELE
+620 RDENTVELE

-703 IDRAYYQLS
+703 IDRTYYQLS

-719 VMKGLR
+719 VMKGLQ

-739 KYIMTEQG
+739 EYMLTEQG
-747 AVVTEAWNGKEAVDI
+747 AVVTEAWNGKEAADI

-804 IIAVSAN
+804 IIALSAN

>member
-1 MRRLLSNESENR
+1 MRRLLSNESKNR
-13 RKLQLLSAIII
+13 RKLQLLSAIMI

-37 TSDSEKHNISQEADK
+37 TSNSEKRNISQEADE
-52 VMDFLQS
+52 VMEFLQS

-78 LQLKAENLRRYLN
+78 LQLKAENLCRYLN

-172 ISREDRDGVI
+172 IAREDRDGVI

-222 ILCSNAKEQVGR
+222 VLCSNAKEQVGR

-270 GIYRDYYL
+270 DIYREYYL

-284 SDVFSDRQ
+284 SDVFSNRQ
-292 PVVVITL
+292 SVVVTTL
-299 ALYIFGCLSLIILV
+299 ALYIFGCLSLIILA
-313 QYIRRSK
+313 QYIRRTK

-340 NLALYPEDNIWKPIV
+340 NLALYPEENIWKPIV

-374 DAFNRERVASAYQ
+374 DTFNRERVAPAYQ

-409 GYTFEDVEGLWYQTL
+409 GYTFEDVEGLWYQAL
-424 LIPQKSEQDDH
+424 LIPQKFEQDDH

-484 IRTPING
+484 MRTPING
-491 IRGMVNVG
+491 IRGLANVG
-499 KNHIHDVDKID
+499 KNHIHDVDKIE

-550 QEMLDDVKRFVNV
+550 QEMLDDVERFVNV
-563 QAEQK
+563 QAERK
-568 QISLQID
+568 QISLQINS
-575 AAEVEHYHLIG
+575 AEVEHYHLIG

-610 SVNVVCRELA
+610 SVNVVCREFV
-620 SDEKNTVELE
+620 SDENTVELE

-645 KHVFEAFVQ
+645 KHVFEAFTQ

-676 VNCMDG
+676 VNCMNG
-682 EISFESERGIGTV
+682 EVSFESERGIGTV

-712 EKKDPLQ
+712 EKKDSLQ
-719 VMKGLR
+719 VMKGLQ

-739 KYIMTEQG
+739 EYMLTEQG
-747 AVVTEAWNGKEAVDI
+747 AVVTEAWNGKEAADI

-804 IIAVSAN
+804 IIALSAN

>member
-13 RKLQLLSAIII
+13 RKLQLLSAIMII
-24 ITGYLILYAVFQI
+24 IGYLILYAVFQI
-37 TSDSEKHNISQEADK
+37 TSNSEKHNISREADD
-52 VMDFLQS
+52 VMEFLQS

-65 DYQLGNQVENLQN
+65 DYQLGNQIENLQN
-78 LQLKAENLRRYLN
+78 LQLKAENLCRYLN

-116 DADLNTEYYADRDQ
+116 DADLNTEYYADHDQ
-130 MERSNLLEQ
+130 VERSNLLEQ

-145 VANVQQYP
+145 AANVLQYP

-172 ISREDRDGVI
+172 IAREDRDGVI
-182 ICYEDVTADD
+182 ICYEDVTTDD

-222 ILCSNAKEQVGR
+222 VLCSNAKEQVGR
-234 MMEKCPAV
+234 MMEKCPVAG
-242 DIEDGEAS
+242 IEDGEAS
-250 DSDHGM
+250 DYDHGM

-270 GIYRDYYL
+270 DIYREYYL

-292 PVVVITL
+292 PVMIITL
-299 ALYIFGCLSLIILV
+299 ALYVFGCLSLIILM
-313 QYIRRSK
+313 QYIKRSK

-340 NLALYPEDNIWKPIV
+340 NLALYPEENIWKPIV
-355 MSKRLEKVISHITQ
+355 MSKRLEKVIGHITQ

-374 DAFNRERVASAYQ
+374 DAFNRERVAPAYQ

-409 GYTFEDVEGLWYQTL
+409 GYTFEDVEGLWYQAL

-491 IRGMVNVG
+491 IRGLVNVG
-499 KNHIHDVDKID
+499 KSHIHDVDKID

-563 QAEQK
+563 QAERK

-620 SDEKNTVELE
+620 SDENIVELE

-682 EISFESERGIGTV
+682 EISFESKQGIGTV
-695 FTVKLPVQ
+695 FTVKFPVQ
-703 IDRAYYQLS
+703 IDRAYYQPA

-719 VMKGLR
+719 VMKGLQ

-786 EAARCIRASEKED
+786 EAARCIRTSKKED
-799 AQSIP
+799 AKSIP
-804 IIAVSAN
+804 IIAASAN

>member
-13 RKLQLLSAIII
+13 RKLQLLSAIMI

-37 TSDSEKHNISQEADK
+37 TSNSEKHNISREADD
-52 VMDFLQS
+52 VMEFLQS

-65 DYQLGNQVENLQN
+65 DYQLGNQIENLQN
-78 LQLKAENLRRYLN
+78 LQLKAENLCRYLN

-116 DADLNTEYYADRDQ
+116 DADLNTEYYADQDQ
-130 MERSNLLEQ
+130 VERSNLLEQ

-145 VANVQQYP
+145 AANVLQYP

-172 ISREDRDGVI
+172 IAREDRDGVI
-182 ICYEDVTADD
+182 ICYEDVTTDD

-207 SFRNNAIIVITDGKQ
+207 SFRNNAIIVVTDGKQ
-222 ILCSNAKEQVGR
+222 VLCSNAKEQVGR
-234 MMEKCPAV
+234 MMEKCPAAN
-242 DIEDGEAS
+242 IEDGEAS
-250 DSDHGM
+250 DSDYGM

-270 GIYRDYYL
+270 DIYREYYL

-292 PVVVITL
+292 PVMIITL
-299 ALYIFGCLSLIILV
+299 ALYVFGCLSLIILM
-313 QYIRRSK
+313 QYIKRSK

-340 NLALYPEDNIWKPIV
+340 NLALYPEENIWKPIV
-355 MSKRLEKVISHITQ
+355 MSKRLEKVIGHITQ

-374 DAFNRERVASAYQ
+374 DTFNRERVAPAYQ

-409 GYTFEDVEGLWYQTL
+409 GYTFEDVEGLWYQAL
-424 LIPQKSEQDDH
+424 LIPQKYEQDNH

-451 KEMTYQEDLRV
+451 KEMTYQEELRV

-491 IRGMVNVG
+491 IRGLVNVG
-499 KNHIHDVDKID
+499 KNHIHDVDKIE

-550 QEMLDDVKRFVNV
+550 QEMLNDVERFVNV
-563 QAEQK
+563 QAERK
-568 QISLQID
+568 QISLQINS
-575 AAEVEHYHLIG
+575 AEVEHYHLIG

-620 SDEKNTVELE
+620 RDENTVELE

-703 IDRAYYQLS
+703 IDRTYYQLS
-712 EKKDPLQ
+712 EKKDPSQ

-739 KYIMTEQG
+739 KYMMTEQG
-747 AVVTEAWNGKEAVDI
+747 AVVTEAWNGKEAADI

-786 EAARCIRASEKED
+786 EAARCIRASEKAD

-811 AFDDDI
+811 AFGDDI
-817 AQSLAAGMNMH
+817 AQSMAAGMNMH

>member
-1 MRRLLSNESENR
+1 MHRLLSNESENR
-13 RKLQLLSAIII
+13 RKLQLLSAIMI

-37 TSDSEKHNISQEADK
+37 TSNSEKHNISQEADE
-52 VMDFLQS
+52 VLEFLQS

-78 LQLKAENLRRYLN
+78 LQLKAENLCRYLN
-91 DIVLSSNDQLAQFE
+91 GIVLSSNDQLAQFE

-116 DADLNTEYYADRDQ
+116 DADLNTEYYADQDQ
-130 MERSNLLEQ
+130 VERSNLLEQ

-145 VANVQQYP
+145 AANILQYP

-172 ISREDRDGVI
+172 IAREDRDGVI
-182 ICYEDVTADD
+182 ICYEDVTTDD

-207 SFRNNAIIVITDGKQ
+207 SFRNNAIIVVTDGKQ
-222 ILCSNAKEQVGR
+222 VLCSNAKEQVGR
-234 MMEKCPAV
+234 MMEKCPAAN
-242 DIEDGEAS
+242 IEDGEAS
-250 DSDHGM
+250 DSDYGM

-270 GIYRDYYL
+270 DIYREYYL

-292 PVVVITL
+292 SVMIITL
-299 ALYIFGCLSLIILV
+299 ALYVFGCLSLIILV
-313 QYIRRSK
+313 QYIRKSK

-340 NLALYPEDNIWKPIV
+340 NLALYPEENIWKPIV

-374 DAFNRERVASAYQ
+374 DTFNRERVAPAYQ

-394 KLKDLEERLGDRRFI
+394 KLKDLKERLGDRRFI
-409 GYTFEDVEGLWYQTL
+409 GYTFEDVEGLWYQAL
-424 LIPQKSEQDDH
+424 LIPQKYEQDNY

-451 KEMTYQEDLRV
+451 KEMTYQEELRV

-475 DFLKRMSHD
+475 DFLRRMSHD

-491 IRGMVNVG
+491 IRGLVNVG
-499 KNHIHDVDKID
+499 KNHIHDVDKIE

-550 QEMLDDVKRFVNV
+550 QEMLDDVERFVNV
-563 QAEQK
+563 QAERK
-568 QISLQID
+568 QISLQIN

-620 SDEKNTVELE
+620 SDGNTVELE

-676 VNCMDG
+676 VNCMNG
-682 EISFESERGIGTV
+682 EISFESKQGIGTV

-703 IDRAYYQLS
+703 IDRAYYQLA

-719 VMKGLR
+719 VMKGLQ

-739 KYIMTEQG
+739 EYIMTEQG

-762 YESCESGTFDVILM
+762 YESCESGSFDVILM

-804 IIAVSAN
+804 IIAISAN
-811 AFDDDI
+811 AFNDDI

>member
-1 MRRLLSNESENR
+1 MHRLLSNESENR
-13 RKLQLLSAIII
+13 RKLQLLSAIMI

-37 TSDSEKHNISQEADK
+37 TSNSEKHNISREADD
-52 VMDFLQS
+52 VMEFLQS

-65 DYQLGNQVENLQN
+65 DYQLGNQIENLQN
-78 LQLKAENLRRYLN
+78 LQLKAENLCRYLN

-116 DADLNTEYYADRDQ
+116 DADLNTEYYADQDQ
-130 MERSNLLEQ
+130 VERSNLLEQ

-145 VANVQQYP
+145 AANVLQYP

-172 ISREDRDGVI
+172 IAREDRDGVI
-182 ICYEDVTADD
+182 ICYEDVTTDD

-207 SFRNNAIIVITDGKQ
+207 SFRNNAIIVVTDGKQ
-222 ILCSNAKEQVGR
+222 VLCSNAKEQVGR
-234 MMEKCPAV
+234 MM
-242 DIEDGEAS
+242 
-250 DSDHGM
+250 
-256 FQMNSNGDNWYGKH
+256 
-270 GIYRDYYL
+270 
-278 YVFYKD
+278 
-284 SDVFSDRQ
+284 
-292 PVVVITL
+292 
-299 ALYIFGCLSLIILV
+299 
-313 QYIRRSK
+313 
-320 MKRKEKEYHLI
+320 
-331 NVIASIYSA
+331 
-340 NLALYPEDNIWKPIV
+340 
-355 MSKRLEKVISHITQ
+355 
-369 ADRML
+369 
-374 DAFNRERVASAYQ
+374 DAFNRERVAPAYQ

-409 GYTFEDVEGLWYQTL
+409 GYTFEDVEGLWYQAL
-424 LIPQKSEQDDH
+424 LIPQKYEQDNH

-451 KEMTYQEDLRV
+451 KEMTYQEELRV

-475 DFLKRMSHD
+475 DFLRRMSHD

-491 IRGMVNVG
+491 IRGLVNVG
-499 KNHIHDVDKID
+499 KNHIHDVDKIE

-563 QAEQK
+563 QAERK

-610 SVNVVCRELA
+610 SINVVCRELA
-620 SDEKNTVELE
+620 SDENTAELE

-676 VNCMDG
+676 VNCMNG
-682 EISFESERGIGTV
+682 EISFESKQGIGTV

-703 IDRAYYQLS
+703 IDRAYYQLA

-719 VMKGLR
+719 VMKGLQ

-739 KYIMTEQG
+739 EYIMTEQG

-786 EAARCIRASEKED
+786 EAARCIRESEKED

-804 IIAVSAN
+804 IIAISAN
-811 AFDDDI
+811 AFNDDI

>member
-1 MRRLLSNESENR
+1 MRRLLSNESKNR
-13 RKLQLLSAIII
+13 RKLQLLSAIMI

-37 TSDSEKHNISQEADK
+37 TSNSEKRNISQEADE
-52 VMDFLQS
+52 VMEFLQS

-78 LQLKAENLRRYLN
+78 LQLKAENLCRYLN

-145 VANVQQYP
+145 AANVQQYP

-164 DISYDYVI
+164 DSSYDYVI
-172 ISREDRDGVI
+172 IAREDRDGVI

-222 ILCSNAKEQVGR
+222 VLCSNAKEQVGR

-270 GIYRDYYL
+270 DIYREYYL

-284 SDVFSDRQ
+284 SDVFSNRQ
-292 PVVVITL
+292 SVVVTTL
-299 ALYIFGCLSLIILV
+299 ALYIFGCLSLIILA
-313 QYIRRSK
+313 QYIRRTK

-340 NLALYPEDNIWKPIV
+340 NLALYPEENIWKPIV

-374 DAFNRERVASAYQ
+374 DTFNRERVAPAYQ

-409 GYTFEDVEGLWYQTL
+409 GYTFEDVEGLWYQAL
-424 LIPQKSEQDDH
+424 LIPQKFEQDDH

-484 IRTPING
+484 MRTPING
-491 IRGMVNVG
+491 IRGLANVG
-499 KNHIHDVDKID
+499 KNHIHDVDKIE

-550 QEMLDDVKRFVNV
+550 QEMLDDVERFVNV
-563 QAEQK
+563 QAERK
-568 QISLQID
+568 QISLQINS
-575 AAEVEHYHLIG
+575 AEVEHYHLIG

-610 SVNVVCRELA
+610 SVNVVCREFV
-620 SDEKNTVELE
+620 SDENTVELE

-645 KHVFEAFVQ
+645 KHVFEAFTQ

-676 VNCMDG
+676 VNCMNG
-682 EISFESERGIGTV
+682 EVSFESERGIGTV

-719 VMKGLR
+719 VMKGLQ

-739 KYIMTEQG
+739 EYMMTEQG
-747 AVVTEAWNGKEAVDI
+747 AVVTEAWNGKEAADI

-804 IIAVSAN
+804 IIALSAN

>member
-13 RKLQLLSAIII
+13 RKLQLLSVIMIII
-24 ITGYLILYAVFQI
+24 GYLILYAVFQI
-37 TSDSEKHNISQEADK
+37 TSNSEKHNISREADD
-52 VMDFLQS
+52 VMEFLQS

-78 LQLKAENLRRYLN
+78 LQLKAENLCRYLN

-116 DADLNTEYYADRDQ
+116 DANLNTEYYADHDQ
-130 MERSNLLEQ
+130 VERSNLLEQ

-222 ILCSNAKEQVGR
+222 VLCSNAKEQVGR
-234 MMEKCPAV
+234 MMEKCPAAN
-242 DIEDGEAS
+242 IEDGEAS
-250 DSDHGM
+250 YSDYGM

-270 GIYRDYYL
+270 DIYREYYL

-292 PVVVITL
+292 SVMIITL
-299 ALYIFGCLSLIILV
+299 ALYVFGCLSLIILV
-313 QYIRRSK
+313 QYIRKSK

-340 NLALYPEDNIWKPIV
+340 NLALYPEENIWKPIV

-374 DAFNRERVASAYQ
+374 DTFNRERVAPAYQ

-394 KLKDLEERLGDRRFI
+394 KLKDLKERLGDRRFI
-409 GYTFEDVEGLWYQTL
+409 GYTFEDVEGLWYQAL
-424 LIPQKSEQDDH
+424 LIPQKYEQDNH

-451 KEMTYQEDLRV
+451 KEMTYQEELRV

-475 DFLKRMSHD
+475 DFLRRMSHD

-491 IRGMVNVG
+491 IRGLVNVG
-499 KNHIHDVDKID
+499 KNHIHDVDKIE

-550 QEMLDDVKRFVNV
+550 QEMLDDVERFVNV
-563 QAEQK
+563 QAERK
-568 QISLQID
+568 QISLQIN

-620 SDEKNTVELE
+620 SDGNTVELE

-719 VMKGLR
+719 VMKGLQ

-739 KYIMTEQG
+739 EYIMTEQG

-762 YESCESGTFDVILM
+762 YESCESGSFDVILM

-804 IIAVSAN
+804 IIAISAN
-811 AFDDDI
+811 AFNDDI

>member
-1 MRRLLSNESENR
+1 MRRLLSNESKNR

-24 ITGYLILYAVFQI
+24 ITGYLILYVVFQI
-37 TSDSEKHNISQEADK
+37 TSNSEKHNISQEADE
-52 VMDFLQS
+52 VLEFLQS

-65 DYQLGNQVENLQN
+65 DYQLGNQVDNLQN
-78 LQLKAENLRRYLN
+78 LQLKAENLCRYLN

-164 DISYDYVI
+164 DSSYDYVI
-172 ISREDRDGVI
+172 IAREDRDGVI

-222 ILCSNAKEQVGR
+222 VLCSNAKEQVGR

-270 GIYRDYYL
+270 DIYREYYL

-292 PVVVITL
+292 PIMVMTL
-299 ALYIFGCLSLIILV
+299 ALYVFGCLSLIILV

-340 NLALYPEDNIWKPIV
+340 NLALYPEENIWKPIV
-355 MSKRLEKVISHITQ
+355 MSKRLEKVISHIPQ
-369 ADRML
+369 ADQML
-374 DAFNRERVASAYQ
+374 DTFNRERVAPAYQ

-409 GYTFEDVEGLWYQTL
+409 GYTFEDVEGLWYQAL
-424 LIPQKSEQDDH
+424 LIPQKFEQDDH

-491 IRGMVNVG
+491 IRGLVNVG
-499 KNHIHDVDKID
+499 KNHIHDVDKIE

-550 QEMLDDVKRFVNV
+550 QEMLNDVERFVNV
-563 QAEQK
+563 QAERK
-568 QISLQID
+568 QISLQINS
-575 AAEVEHYHLIG
+575 AEVEHYHLIG

-620 SDEKNTVELE
+620 RDENTVELE

-703 IDRAYYQLS
+703 IDRTYYQLS
-712 EKKDPLQ
+712 EKKDPSQ

-739 KYIMTEQG
+739 KYMMTEQG
-747 AVVTEAWNGKEAVDI
+747 AVVTEAWNGKEAADI

-786 EAARCIRASEKED
+786 EAARCIRASEKAD

-811 AFDDDI
+811 AFGDDI
-817 AQSLAAGMNMH
+817 AQSMAAGMNMH

>member
-13 RKLQLLSAIII
+13 RKLQLLSAIMI

-37 TSDSEKHNISQEADK
+37 TSNSEKHNISQEADE
-52 VMDFLQS
+52 VLEFLQS

-78 LQLKAENLRRYLN
+78 LQLKAENLCRYLN

-116 DADLNTEYYADRDQ
+116 DADLNTEYYADHDQ
-130 MERSNLLEQ
+130 VERSNLLEQ

-192 EDMSEFSLN
+192 EDMSEFSLK

-222 ILCSNAKEQVGR
+222 VLCSNAKEQVGR
-234 MMEKCPAV
+234 MMEKCPAA

-270 GIYRDYYL
+270 DIYREYYL

-292 PVVVITL
+292 PVVVMTL
-299 ALYIFGCLSLIILV
+299 VLYVLGCLSLIILV

-340 NLALYPEDNIWKPIV
+340 NLALYPEENIWKPIV

-374 DAFNRERVASAYQ
+374 DTFNRERVAPAYQ

-394 KLKDLEERLGDRRFI
+394 KLKDLKERLGDRRFI
-409 GYTFEDVEGLWYQTL
+409 GYTFEDVEGLWYQAL
-424 LIPQKSEQDDH
+424 LIPQKYEQDDH

-451 KEMTYQEDLRV
+451 KEMTYQEELRV

-475 DFLKRMSHD
+475 DFLRRMSHD

-491 IRGMVNVG
+491 IRGLVNVG
-499 KNHIHDVDKID
+499 KTHIHDVDKIE

-550 QEMLDDVKRFVNV
+550 QEMLDDVERFVNV
-563 QAEQK
+563 QAERK
-568 QISLQID
+568 QISLQIN

-610 SVNVVCRELA
+610 SVNVVCRELV
-620 SDEKNTVELE
+620 SDENTVELE

-645 KHVFEAFVQ
+645 KHVFEAFTQ

-676 VNCMDG
+676 VNCMNG

-739 KYIMTEQG
+739 EYMMTEQG
-747 AVVTEAWNGKEAVDI
+747 AVVTEAWNGKEAADI
-762 YESCESGTFDVILM
+762 YESCEAGTFDVILM

-804 IIAVSAN
+804 IIAISAN

>member
-1 MRRLLSNESENR
+1 MRRLLSNESKNR

-24 ITGYLILYAVFQI
+24 ITGYLILYVVFQI
-37 TSDSEKHNISQEADK
+37 TSNSEKHNISQEADE
-52 VMDFLQS
+52 VLEFLQS

-65 DYQLGNQVENLQN
+65 DYQLGNQVDNLQN
-78 LQLKAENLRRYLN
+78 LQLKAENLCRYLN

-164 DISYDYVI
+164 DSSYDYVI
-172 ISREDRDGVI
+172 IAREDRDGVI

-222 ILCSNAKEQVGR
+222 VLCSNAKEQVGR

-270 GIYRDYYL
+270 DIYREYYL

-292 PVVVITL
+292 PIMVMTL
-299 ALYIFGCLSLIILV
+299 ALYVFGCLSLIILV

-340 NLALYPEDNIWKPIV
+340 NLALYPEENIWKPIV

-374 DAFNRERVASAYQ
+374 DTFNRERVAPAYQ

-409 GYTFEDVEGLWYQTL
+409 GYTFEDVEGLWYQAL

-475 DFLKRMSHD
+475 DFLRRMSHD

-491 IRGMVNVG
+491 IRGLVNVG
-499 KNHIHDVDKID
+499 KKHIHDVDKIE

-550 QEMLDDVKRFVNV
+550 QEMLDDVERFVNV
-563 QAEQK
+563 QAERK
-568 QISLQID
+568 QISLQINS
-575 AAEVEHYHLIG
+575 AEVEHYHLIG

-620 SDEKNTVELE
+620 RDENTVELE

-712 EKKDPLQ
+712 EKKDSLQ
-719 VMKGLR
+719 VMKGLQ

-739 KYIMTEQG
+739 EYMLTEQG
-747 AVVTEAWNGKEAVDI
+747 AVVTEAWNGKEAADI

-804 IIAVSAN
+804 IIALSAN

>member
-1 MRRLLSNESENR
+1 MRRLLSNESKNR
-13 RKLQLLSAIII
+13 RKLQLLSAIMI

-37 TSDSEKHNISQEADK
+37 TSNSEKRNISQEADE
-52 VMDFLQS
+52 VLEFLQS

-78 LQLKAENLRRYLN
+78 LQLKAENLCRYLN

-130 MERSNLLEQ
+130 VERSNLLEQ

-172 ISREDRDGVI
+172 IAREDRDGVI

-222 ILCSNAKEQVGR
+222 VLCSNAKEQVGR

-256 FQMNSNGDNWYGKH
+256 FQMTSNGDNWYGKH
-270 GIYRDYYL
+270 DIYREYYL

-292 PVVVITL
+292 PVVVMTL
-299 ALYIFGCLSLIILV
+299 ALYIFGCLSLTILA
-313 QYIRRSK
+313 QYIRRTK

-340 NLALYPEDNIWKPIV
+340 NLALYPEENIWKPIV

-374 DAFNRERVASAYQ
+374 DTFNRERVAPAYQ

-409 GYTFEDVEGLWYQTL
+409 GYTFEDVEGLWYQAL
-424 LIPQKSEQDDH
+424 LIPQKFEQDDH

-484 IRTPING
+484 MRTPING
-491 IRGMVNVG
+491 IRGLANVG
-499 KNHIHDVDKID
+499 KNHIHDVDKIE

-550 QEMLDDVKRFVNV
+550 QEMLDDVERFVNV
-563 QAEQK
+563 QAERK
-568 QISLQID
+568 QISLQINS
-575 AAEVEHYHLIG
+575 AEVEHYHLIG

-610 SVNVVCRELA
+610 SVNVACREFV
-620 SDEKNTVELE
+620 SDENTVELE

-645 KHVFEAFVQ
+645 KHVFEAFTQ

-703 IDRAYYQLS
+703 INRAYYQLS

-719 VMKGLR
+719 VMKGLQ

-739 KYIMTEQG
+739 EYMLTEQG
-747 AVVTEAWNGKEAVDI
+747 AVVTEAWNGKEAADI

-786 EAARCIRASEKED
+786 EAARCIRALEKED

-804 IIAVSAN
+804 IIALSAN

>member
-1 MRRLLSNESENR
+1 
-13 RKLQLLSAIII
+13 
-24 ITGYLILYAVFQI
+24 
-37 TSDSEKHNISQEADK
+37 
-52 VMDFLQS
+52 
-59 SCQKYD
+59 
-65 DYQLGNQVENLQN
+65 
-78 LQLKAENLRRYLN
+78 
-91 DIVLSSNDQLAQFE
+91 
-105 EDQSLTGIWIL
+105 
-116 DADLNTEYYADRDQ
+116 
-130 MERSNLLEQ
+130 
-139 ILSEDN
+139 
-145 VANVQQYP
+145 
-153 QKSYAERIVLD
+153 
-164 DISYDYVI
+164 
-172 ISREDRDGVI
+172 
-182 ICYEDVTADD
+182 
-192 EDMSEFSLN
+192 
-201 SLLSGD
+201 
-207 SFRNNAIIVITDGKQ
+207 
-222 ILCSNAKEQVGR
+222 
-234 MMEKCPAV
+234 MMEKCPAAN
-242 DIEDGEAS
+242 IEDGEAS
-250 DSDHGM
+250 YSDYGM

-270 GIYRDYYL
+270 DIYREYYL

-292 PVVVITL
+292 SVMIITL
-299 ALYIFGCLSLIILV
+299 ALYVFGCLSLIILV
-313 QYIRRSK
+313 QYIRKSK

-340 NLALYPEDNIWKPIV
+340 NLALYPEENIWKPIV

-374 DAFNRERVASAYQ
+374 DTFNRERVAPAYQ

-394 KLKDLEERLGDRRFI
+394 KLKDLKERLGDRRFI
-409 GYTFEDVEGLWYQTL
+409 GYTFEDVEGLWYQAL
-424 LIPQKSEQDDH
+424 LILQKYEQDNH

-451 KEMTYQEDLRV
+451 KEMTYQEELRV

-475 DFLKRMSHD
+475 DFLRRMSHD

-491 IRGMVNVG
+491 IRGLVNVG
-499 KNHIHDVDKID
+499 KNHIHDVDKIE

-550 QEMLDDVKRFVNV
+550 QEMLDDVERFVNV
-563 QAEQK
+563 QAERK
-568 QISLQID
+568 QISLQIN

-620 SDEKNTVELE
+620 SDGNTVELE

-719 VMKGLR
+719 VMKGLQ

-739 KYIMTEQG
+739 EYIMTEQG

-762 YESCESGTFDVILM
+762 YESCESGSFDVILM

-804 IIAVSAN
+804 IIAISAN
-811 AFDDDI
+811 AFNDDI

>member
-1 MRRLLSNESENR
+1 MRRLLSNESKNR
-13 RKLQLLSAIII
+13 RKLQLLSAIMI

-37 TSDSEKHNISQEADK
+37 TSNSEKRNISQEADE
-52 VMDFLQS
+52 VMEFLQS

-78 LQLKAENLRRYLN
+78 LQLKAENLCRYLN

-145 VANVQQYP
+145 AANVQQYP

-164 DISYDYVI
+164 DSSYDYVI
-172 ISREDRDGVI
+172 IAREDRDGVI

-222 ILCSNAKEQVGR
+222 VLCSNAKEQVGR

-256 FQMNSNGDNWYGKH
+256 FQMTSNGDNWYGKH
-270 GIYRDYYL
+270 DIYREYYL

-292 PVVVITL
+292 LVVVMTL
-299 ALYIFGCLSLIILV
+299 ALYIFGCLSLTILA
-313 QYIRRSK
+313 QYIRRTK

-340 NLALYPEDNIWKPIV
+340 NLALYPEENIWKPIV

-374 DAFNRERVASAYQ
+374 DTFNRERVAPAYQ

-409 GYTFEDVEGLWYQTL
+409 GYTFEDVEGLWYQAL
-424 LIPQKSEQDDH
+424 LIPQKFEQDDH

-484 IRTPING
+484 MRTPING
-491 IRGMVNVG
+491 IRGLANVG
-499 KNHIHDVDKID
+499 KNHIHDVDKIE

-563 QAEQK
+563 QAERK
-568 QISLQID
+568 QISLQINS
-575 AAEVEHYHLIG
+575 AEVEHYHLIG

-610 SVNVVCRELA
+610 SVNVVCREFV
-620 SDEKNTVELE
+620 SDENTVELE

-645 KHVFEAFVQ
+645 KHVFEAFTQ

-676 VNCMDG
+676 VNCMNG
-682 EISFESERGIGTV
+682 EVSFESERGIGTV

-719 VMKGLR
+719 VMKGLQ

-739 KYIMTEQG
+739 EYMLTEQG
-747 AVVTEAWNGKEAVDI
+747 AVVTEAWNGKEAADI

-804 IIAVSAN
+804 IIALSAN